1 MDDQQDGCG
10 PSAREGAPDCERG
23 APHRSIPA
31 TGPPPDVPEAALE
44 RLELRMRLAELTT
57 VIDTIETALR
67 DARAA
72 GLRVSERH
80 ERLAAS
86 TAAASRLLRAIAARL
101 R

>member
-10 PSAREGAPDCERG
+10 PSARDDAPDRERG
-23 APHRSIPA
+23 AAHRSRPA
-31 TGPPPDVPEAALE
+31 TGPPPDPPEAGLE
-44 RLELRMRLAELTT
+44 RLELRMRVAELTT
-57 VIDTIETALR
+57 VIDTIDTALR

-86 TAAASRLLRAIAARL
+86 AAAAGQLLRAIAARL

>member
-10 PSAREGAPDCERG
+10 PSAREGAPDGARG
-23 APHRSIPA
+23 AAHRSTPA
-31 TGPPPDVPEAALE
+31 TGPPPDAPAASIE
-44 RLELRMRLAELTT
+44 RLELRMRVAELTT
-57 VIDTIETALR
+57 VIDTIDTALR

-72 GLRVSERH
+72 GLKVSERH

-86 TAAASRLLRAIAARL
+86 AAAASRLLRAIAARL

>member
-10 PSAREGAPDCERG
+10 PSAREIAPDCERS
-23 APHRSIPA
+23 APHRSAPA
-31 TGPPPDVPEAALE
+31 TGPPPDVPAALLE
-44 RLELRMRLAELTT
+44 RLELRMRVAELTT
-57 VIDTIETALR
+57 VTDTIAAALR

-72 GLRVSERH
+72 GLRVGERH

-86 TAAASRLLRAIAARL
+86 AAAAGRLLRAIAARL

>member
-10 PSAREGAPDCERG
+10 PSARGGVPECDGGAAR
-23 APHRSIPA
+23 RSAPA
-31 TGPPPDVPEAALE
+31 TGPPPDPPLSTLE
-44 RLELRMRLAELTT
+44 RMELRMRVAELTA
-57 VIDTIETALR
+57 VIGTIETALS

-72 GLRVSERH
+72 GLRVTERH

-86 TAAASRLLRAIAARL
+86 SAAAATLLRAIAARL